1 MKQVFDLQQIRIK
14 RDTREPVLEGLPVLF
29 GDMEKNA
36 LEEAIRIKEKHG
48 AKVTALSVGSA
59 KLKDTILEALAM
71 GADEGCIVVDPAC
84 EGSDTG
90 ASALTLA
97 KTIEK
102 LSPFDLVLVGEGSA
116 DNYSGQIGSR
126 IAEILNVP
134 QITYVR
140 ELSIEGNAITAV
152 RDIEAALEVV
162 KAQMPVVISVTSEI
176 NKPRRAPLAQILRAS
191 RKPLKSWTLKDL
203 EIDSSRVGSA
213 ASAIQVVSNL
223 APQQER
229 KGMIF
234 EGDMDEAV
242 GKLVDALRKEGTL
255 Q

>member
-1 MKQVFDLQQIRIK
+1 
-14 RDTREPVLEGLPVLF
+14 
-29 GDMEKNA
+29 
-36 LEEAIRIKEKHG
+36 
-48 AKVTALSVGSA
+48 
-59 KLKDTILEALAM
+59 M

-84 EGSDTG
+84 EGSDAG

-97 KTIEK
+97 KAIQK

-126 IAEILNVP
+126 IAEILNLP

-140 ELSIEGNAITAV
+140 ELSIEGNAITAI
-152 RDIEAALEVV
+152 RDIEATLEVV
-162 KAQMPVVISVTSEI
+162 KAQMPLVISVTSEI

-203 EIDSSRVGSA
+203 EIDSSRVGLA

-229 KGMIF
+229 KGVIF

-242 GKLVDALRKEGTL
+242 GKLVDTLRKEGAL